1 VKTKGAKMKSVIK
14 GLFGKMVVV
23 ILVYWAI
30 EIWHNQ
36 GNAIP
41 IGIVFLLAYIAQWVM
56 YLEQK

>member
-1 VKTKGAKMKSVIK
+1 MKSVIK